1 MRGRVRV
8 DQTRPPLIWPL
19 ESGPAVAMMANART
33 RPPHTPIHT
42 HTGRLA
48 NQPTNQHDALCWLV
62 GRSGGLAGWLVVAGG
77 CVGLAAARAKVI
89 PHNSPFCSFAR
100 VISIHSLSA
109 PLCVYACVRACM
121 RAQTAVVWPS
131 QNNNRL
137 AFNLLL
143 PKKIKTHVRAPKPT
157 SFELSAAAW
166 PAASACSLSLYIYIY
181 ISLLYRERAS

>member
-42 HTGRLA
+42 HTRTRLP

-100 VISIHSLSA
+100 ASFLFIHYQ
-109 PLCVYACVRACM
+109 PRCVCMHACVRACVH
-121 RAQTAVVWPS
+121 RQRWCGPVN
-131 QNNNRL
+131 NNNRL

-143 PKKIKTHVRAPKPT
+143 PKKIKTHVRAPKRD
-157 SFELSAAAW
+157 LIRALCCCL
-166 PAASACSLSLYIYIY
+166 ASCFGLLSLSIYIY
-181 ISLLYRERAS
+181 MIYIIII